1 MLVHRSLKV
10 AETFYKTS
18 EKCLTMAVPQGRLD
32 CKFWLS
38 DGLNEDAKE
47 ARLMENKAFRSSVTS
62 TQSDW
67 TVETSKM
74 PEAGKMHTTE
84 YSEVIYT
91 LWVRFMQ
98 VR

>member
-47 ARLMENKAFRSSVTS
+47 ARLMENKAF
-62 TQSDW
+62 
-67 TVETSKM
+67 
-74 PEAGKMHTTE
+74 
-84 YSEVIYT
+84 
-91 LWVRFMQ
+91 
-98 VR
+98 